1 MGKDSAMRVVPEP
14 ASVGDTQTLSEMV
27 YVTPTLAQEI
37 LENQNDRNRKI
48 NEAKVKKYTDDM
60 RAGNWRGDN
69 GESIKFDTRHK
80 LIDGQHRL
88 TAICRSGESMELEFR
103 TGLDPDTRVTI
114 DTGKP
119 RSGGDVLAMTFDFS
133 GEDSHAVARALNLLS
148 QYDAGESL
156 NLGGKNSLTTTSV
169 QEQYLDRSTE
179 VDEALEFTKKELPK
193 KRERVLSHSDHIFLS
208 IIFREAGG
216 AKGETF
222 LLQVLGGELIVPGT
236 NEQLLR
242 SYLVARALAKKKPP
256 VHIALHTII
265 RAWNYSAAGRVYSSI
280 GSMMFIPGSKPQRA
294 TIRRD

>member
-1 MGKDSAMRVVPEP
+1 MVKDSIMRMVPEP
-14 ASVGDTQTLSEMV
+14 ASMGDTQGLSKMV
-27 YVTPTLAQEI
+27 YVTPTIAEEI
-37 LENQNDRNRKI
+37 LKYQNDRNRKL
-48 NEAKVKKYTDDM
+48 NEVKVKKYIADM
-60 RAGNWRGDN
+60 LAGNWRGDN
-69 GESIKFDTRHK
+69 GESIKFDTKHK

-88 TAICRSGESMELEFR
+88 MALCRAGISLDMEFR

-133 GEDSHAVARALNLLS
+133 GEDSHAVSRALSLLS

-156 NLGGKNSLTTTSV
+156 CLGGRNSLTTTSV

-179 VDEALEFTKKELPK
+179 VDAALEFTKTELPK

-216 AKGETF
+216 VTGETF
-222 LLQVLGGELIVPGT
+222 LLQVLGGAFIIPGS

-265 RAWNYSAAGRVYSSI
+265 RAWNYSALERVYSSI
-280 GSMMFIPGSKPQRA
+280 GSMTFVPGSKPQRA
-294 TIRRD
+294 TKR